1 LKCDKSNLVEISK
14 GYRMDLRNEIIN
26 HVEWMENVA
35 SLLGS
40 EEVTEEEIQ
49 ALTQHD
55 KCALGKWL
63 DSEASNEIKAL
74 PEFESL
80 VESHSAFH
88 KLAGNL
94 ITAVQLGKEADAL
107 ESHKQFIEE
116 SQKVV
121 GYLQTLQESISEGD

>member
-1 LKCDKSNLVEISK
+1 
-14 GYRMDLRNEIIN
+14 MDLRNEIIN
-26 HVEWMENVA
+26 HIEWMENVA
-35 SLLGS
+35 SILGN
-40 EEVTEEEIQ
+40 EEITEDEVL

-63 DSEASNEIKAL
+63 DSEASSEYKQL

-80 VESHSAFH
+80 VQSHSAFH

-94 ITAVQLGKEADAL
+94 ITAVQLGKEDDAV

-121 GYLQTLQESISEGD
+121 GCLQILQESISEGD